1 MDQES
6 NQDNVNKYAVTSN
19 LFWRFSERILAQL
32 IAFAVSVILAR
43 ILDANAYGTVALV
56 AVFTSILQVFVESG
70 LGNALIQKKDA
81 DDLDFSTV
89 FYTNVVFCLVLYVLL
104 FFTAPYIATFYKN
117 LSLTPYIRV
126 LGLTVLISGVKNVQQ
141 AYVSRHMMFRKF
153 FFSTLFGTVIAGVV
167 GILMAVNGFGVGAV
181 VAQQVINLSIDTL
194 VLWITV
200 KWRPIKAFSFARL
213 KVLFSFG
220 WKLLVSGLLDTG
232 YNSLRQLIIGKK
244 YTADDIAYYD
254 RGEKYPHLFINNINT
269 SIDSVLLPA
278 MSRAQGDR
286 DRVKAM
292 TRRSIQV
299 STYIMAPLM
308 IGLAVISEPLI
319 KFMITDRW
327 LPCVPFLRIFCV
339 TYIFY
344 PIHTANLN
352 AIKAMGRSDMF
363 LKLEVLKKTIGIT
376 AILLTM
382 SISVEA
388 MAYSL
393 LVTCF
398 INQLINSWPNRKLM
412 NYGYLE
418 QLKDILPTLL
428 LSVFMGGCV
437 LAVGFI
443 PLPLFAS
450 LILQILAGG
459 TIYIGLSKIFKHE
472 SYSYVIGVV
481 KGYLDKVRGHKNG
494 KK

>member
-1 MDQES
+1 MNKEA
-6 NQDNVNKYAVTSN
+6 NQDGIVNKYAVTSN
-19 LFWRFSERILAQL
+19 LFWRFSERVLAQL
-32 IAFAVSVILAR
+32 VAFIVSVILAR
-43 ILDANAYGTVALV
+43 ILEPNAYGTVALIT
-56 AVFTSILQVFVESG
+56 VFTAILQVFVESG
-70 LGNALIQKKDA
+70 LGNALIQKKEA

-104 FFTAPYIATFYKN
+104 FFTAPAIAAFYKD

-153 FFSTLFGTVIAGVV
+153 FFSTLIGTVIAGVV
-167 GILMAVNGFGVGAV
+167 GILMAVHGFGVWAL

-200 KWRPIKAFSFARL
+200 KWRPIKDFSFARL

-244 YTADDIAYYD
+244 YTADDLAYYD
-254 RGEKYPHLFINNINT
+254 RGEKYPHLIINNINT

-278 MSRAQGDR
+278 MSRAQGER
-286 DRVKAM
+286 ARIKAM

-308 IGLAVISEPLI
+308 IGLVFIAEPLV
-319 KFMITDRW
+319 KFMITDIW
-327 LPCVPFLRIFCV
+327 LPCVPFLRIFCI

-363 LKLEVLKKTIGIT
+363 LKLEFLKKTIGIT
-376 AILLTM
+376 AILITM

-398 INQLINSWPNRKLM
+398 INQLINSWPNRKLLD
-412 NYGYLE
+412 YGYLE
-418 QLKDILPTLL
+418 QIKDILPTLL
-428 LSVFMGGCV
+428 LSAFMGVCV
-437 LAVGFI
+437 MVIGYV

-450 LILQILAGG
+450 LLLQIIAGG
-459 TIYIGLSKIFKHE
+459 TIYIGLSKIFKHDSC
-472 SYSYVIGVV
+472 SYIIEVM
-481 KGYLDKVRGHKNG
+481 KGYLDKARGHKNG
-494 KK
+494 K